1 MTATRKKGEYQ
12 PWKRADK
19 VYEWLKE
26 REKTLRPNSETQK
39 FLALYNLVED
49 ALKDA
54 ALADVRG
61 HLPEM
66 RWLDLYAGIP
76 AGHNWSAVMGQARPD
91 IAFGNTVAPC
101 LCVELKDRGDL
112 QSSGTATA

>member
-66 RWLDLYAGIP
+66 RWLDLHGGIP
-76 AGHNWSAVMGQARPD
+76 DGHNWSVAMGPQKPAV
-91 IAFGNTVAPC
+91 AFGDSVAPC
-101 LCVELKDRGDL
+101 LCVELKKKGGL
-112 QSSGTATA
+112 PSSGTAIA

>member
-1 MTATRKKGEYQ
+1 MTATRKTGGYQ
-12 PWKRADK
+12 PWERADEL
-19 VYEWLKE
+19 YERLKE
-26 REKTLRPNSETQK
+26 TPSPNSATQS

-66 RWLDLYAGIP
+66 RWLDLHVGIP
-76 AGHNWSAVMGQARPD
+76 AGHKWSVAIGQRKPD
-91 IAFGNTVAPC
+91 MVFGNTAAPC
-101 LCVELKDRGDL
+101 LCVELKKKGGL
-112 QSSGTATA
+112 PSSGTAIA